1 MEITFRKCILI
12 LFIIGI
18 FILISTTIKKYTI
31 KTGFLVL
38 FIIGLL
44 VFITTNIEEYTLQ
57 DDPKLYELK
66 EKILPLFSKNIKHT
80 GYLEVIN
87 HRDLLS
93 EISFFKGEKSY
104 TINKEKVF
112 LCLRDKNGEY
122 YDMNILMFVL
132 LHELA
137 HCLSTTV
144 GHDKNFNDIFDAL
157 LKKSAELKIYDP
169 KKEMDQN
176 YCNH

>member
-87 HRDLLS
+87 HSDLLS

>member
-1 MEITFRKCILI
+1 MSSF
-12 LFIIGI
+12 
-18 FILISTTIKKYTI
+18 IKKYTI

-44 VFITTNIEEYTLQ
+44 VVITTNIEEYTLQ
-57 DDPKLYELK
+57 DDPKLSELK
-66 EKILPLFSKNIKHT
+66 ELLKPLFSKDIKHE
-80 GYLEVIN
+80 GYLDIIN
-87 HRDLLS
+87 KRELFD
-93 EISFFKGEKSY
+93 EISVFKGEKSY

-112 LCLRDKNGEY
+112 LCLKDKNGEY
-122 YDMNILMFVL
+122 YDNNILLFVF

-169 KKEMDQN
+169 TKEMDQD
-176 YCNH
+176 YCTH